1 MAWTY
6 GPVGVNVGMAAA
18 DLLATMKTQ
27 KFRRGITLFAFYA
40 VLILLL
46 MTLLG
51 SFITLSHSQLSAYDD
66 GWDDISAFREDL
78 NGMGV
83 DTHSLVSSPL
93 LLNEIENPEETV
105 FVIAGV
111 EKDTISLPRFTGDSS
126 VVQMKESDGYT
137 TSEVEAIV
145 LFVARGGTIIVMD
158 DFGYSTGLASAFG
171 LEYSGH
177 KLYDAGAW
185 TLDYNYIWI
194 NSSDSYKYTANISSA
209 WMHPCFKD
217 TDGDGY
223 VDLIDPDPGHP
234 GIPGM
239 MTISAEDAGLCAHH
253 LTSDGGNPWD
263 FDPGYNLLLNS
274 PSAFDPDHAD
284 DAENNR
290 YGLGYSSTDS
300 YLDINDD
307 GDLTVGPAGSGF
319 EGDMQGPFTIYVKY
333 CLSRSCDDAN
343 AGKAHFISDGSV
355 LINSVYD
362 YENKYG
368 TQQTD
373 IDANDNRKW
382 ALDAIAEALLVNENG
397 TLSPSADAQV
407 IFDES
412 RHQQTSSFMGETY
425 NLIYYVLVYFTSDW
439 MAMLLLFL
447 ALFIAFEAV
456 IIRKTDPEPWRHV
469 FSIIYYGFGDSRRY
483 GYYSRANKV
492 KQVLLS
498 RVRNLNTLTRDE
510 FDALPARE
518 LQKMISDPVLVKFV
532 FEDRNYSLEQLVAV
546 VKRVKMW
553 GRK

>member
-1 MAWTY
+1 MAITA
-6 GPVGVNVGMAAA
+6 NQMFARMN
-18 DLLATMKTQ
+18 TRQ
-27 KFRRGITLFAFYA
+27 FRRGATLFAFYT
-40 VLILLL
+40 VLVLLL
-46 MTLLG
+46 VTLLG
-51 SFITLSHSQLSAYDD
+51 SFINPADSQLSAYDD
-66 GWDDISAFREDL
+66 DWDDISAFRYDL
-78 NGMGV
+78 NEMGV

-126 VVQMKESDGYT
+126 VVQFKESDGYT
-137 TSEVEAIV
+137 TSEVEAITS
-145 LFVARGGTIIVMD
+145 FVARGGTIIVMD
-158 DFGYSTGLASAFG
+158 DFGYSSGVASAFG
-171 LEYSGH
+171 IEYSGH

-194 NSSDSYKYTANISSA
+194 NSTDGYKYTSNVSQA
-209 WMHPCFKD
+209 WVHPCFAD
-217 TDGDGY
+217 SDGDGY

-234 GIPGM
+234 GVPGV
-239 MTISAEDAGLCAHH
+239 MTITAEDAGLCAHH
-253 LTSDGGNPWD
+253 LTGDGSAPWD
-263 FDPGYNLLLNS
+263 FYPGYDLLLNS

-284 DAENNR
+284 DSEKNR

-319 EGDMQGPFTIYVKY
+319 EGDMQGPFTTYVKY
-333 CLSRSCDDAN
+333 CLSRNCVDSTS
-343 AGKAHFISDGSV
+343 GKAHFISDGSL
-355 LINSVYD
+355 LINTVYD

-368 TQQTD
+368 SQVTD

-382 ALDAIAEALLVNENG
+382 ALDAIAEALLIDENG
-397 TLSPSADAQV
+397 TLSASPDAQV

-412 RHQQTSSFMGETY
+412 RHQQTSFMGDTY

-447 ALFIAFEAV
+447 TLFIAFEAV

-518 LQKMISDPVLVKFV
+518 LQKMINDPVLVKFV

-546 VKRVKMW
+546 VKRVKLW

>member
-1 MAWTY
+1 MTSAELF
-6 GPVGVNVGMAAA
+6 AS
-18 DLLATMKTQ
+18 MKTP
-27 KFRRGITLFAFYA
+27 KFRRRVTLFAFYS
-40 VLILLL
+40 VLVLLL
-46 MTLLG
+46 LTLLG
-51 SFITLSHSQLSAYDD
+51 SFVNPTYSQLSAYDD
-66 GWDDISAFREDL
+66 DWDDISTFRSDL
-78 NGMGV
+78 NQMGV
-83 DTHSLVSSPL
+83 ETHSLVSSPL
-93 LLNEIENPEETV
+93 LLHEIENPEETV
-105 FVIAGV
+105 FIIAGV
-111 EKDTISLPRFTGDSS
+111 EKDTISLPRFTGDSNI
-126 VVQMKESDGYT
+126 VQMQESDGYT
-137 TSEVEAIV
+137 TSEVEAITS
-145 LFVARGGTIIVMD
+145 FVARGGTILVMD
-158 DFGYSTGLASAFG
+158 DFGYSTGVAAAFG
-171 LEYSGH
+171 IEYSGH

-209 WMHPCFKD
+209 WLHPCFRD

-234 GIPGM
+234 GVPGM
-239 MTISAEDAGLCAHH
+239 MTVSTEDAGLCSHH
-253 LTSDGGNPWD
+253 LTGDGSEPWD
-263 FDPGYNLLLNS
+263 FDSGYNLLLNS

-284 DAENNR
+284 DDEKNR

-319 EGDMQGPFTIYVKY
+319 EGDMQGPFTVYVKY
-333 CLSRSCDDAN
+333 CLSRSCEDST
-343 AGKAHFISDGSV
+343 AGKAHFISDGSL

-362 YENKYG
+362 YGNKYSDSKG
-368 TQQTD
+368 RVQQTD

-382 ALDAIAEALLVNENG
+382 ALDAIAEALLVDENG
-397 TLSPSADAQV
+397 TLTAPENAQV

-412 RHQQTSSFMGETY
+412 RHGQTSYLGDTY

-447 ALFIAFEAV
+447 TLFIAFEAV
-456 IIRKTDPEPWRHV
+456 IIKKTDPEKWRHV

-498 RVRNLNTLTRDE
+498 RVRNLNTLSRDE
-510 FDALPARE
+510 FDSLPARE

>member
-1 MAWTY
+1 MAMK
-6 GPVGVNVGMAAA
+6 PS
-18 DLLATMKTQ
+18 DLFARMNTRQ
-27 KFRRGITLFAFYA
+27 FRRGATLTAFYI
-40 VLILLL
+40 VLGLLL
-46 MTLLG
+46 VTLLG
-51 SFITLSHSQLSAYDD
+51 SFINPVESQLSAYDD
-66 GWDDISAFREDL
+66 DWDDISQFRDDL
-78 NGMGV
+78 NSMGV
-83 DTHSLVSSPL
+83 ETHSLVSSPL

-111 EKDTISLPRFTGDSS
+111 EKDTISLPRFTGDES
-126 VVQMKESDGYT
+126 VIDLNENDGYT
-137 TSEVEAIV
+137 TSEIEAITS
-145 LFVARGGTIIVMD
+145 FVARGGTIIVMD
-158 DFGYSTGLASAFG
+158 DFGYSTGVAEAFG
-171 LEYSGH
+171 IEYSGH

-194 NSSDSYKYTANISSA
+194 NSSDSYKYTSNISNA

-217 TDGDGY
+217 SDGDGF
-223 VDLIDPDPGHP
+223 VDRIDTDPGHP
-234 GIPGM
+234 GVPGNM
-239 MTISAEDAGLCAHH
+239 VISTEQAGLCAHH
-253 LTSDGGNPWD
+253 LTGDGSNPWD
-263 FDPGYNLLLNS
+263 FDPGYDLLLNS

-284 DAENNR
+284 DSDDQR
-290 YGLGYSSTDS
+290 YGLGLSSTDS

-319 EGDMQGPFTIYVKY
+319 EGDMQGPFTVYIKY
-333 CLSRSCDDAN
+333 CLSRNCEDPTS
-343 AGKAHFISDGSV
+343 GKAHFISDGSL

-368 TQQTD
+368 DQQTE
-373 IDANDNRKW
+373 IDSNDNRKW
-382 ALDAIAEALLVNENG
+382 VLDAVAEAILFDDNG
-397 TLSPSADAQV
+397 TLSAGENAQV

-412 RHQQTSSFMGETY
+412 RHQQTSFMGDSY
-425 NLIYYVLVYFTSDW
+425 NLIYYLLVYFTSDW

-447 ALFIAFEAV
+447 TLFIVFEAV

-498 RVRNLNTLTRDE
+498 RVRNLNTLTREE

>member
-1 MAWTY
+1 MAMK
-6 GPVGVNVGMAAA
+6 PA
-18 DLLATMKTQ
+18 DLFARLNTT
-27 KFRRGITLFAFYA
+27 KFRRGATLTAFYI
-40 VLILLL
+40 VLGLLL
-46 MTLLG
+46 VTLLS
-51 SFITLSHSQLSAYDD
+51 SFVNPVDSQLSAYDD
-66 GWDDISAFREDL
+66 DWDDISTFRDDL
-78 NGMGV
+78 NSMGV
-83 DTHSLVSSPL
+83 ETHSLVSSPL
-93 LLNEIENPEETV
+93 LLHEIKNPEETV
-105 FVIAGV
+105 FVISGV
-111 EKDTISLPRFTGDSS
+111 EKDTISLPRFTGDDSII
-126 VVQMKESDGYT
+126 QMKENDGYT
-137 TSEVEAIV
+137 TSEIEAITS
-145 LFVARGGTIIVMD
+145 FVARGGTIIVMD
-158 DFGYSTGLASAFG
+158 DFGYSTGVAEAFG
-171 LEYSGH
+171 IEYSGH

-194 NSSDSYKYTANISSA
+194 NSSDSYKYSANISSA

-217 TDGDGY
+217 SDGDGY
-223 VDLIDPDPGHP
+223 VDRIDTDPSHP
-234 GIPGM
+234 GVPGTM
-239 MTISAEDAGLCAHH
+239 AISTEQAGLCAHH
-253 LTSDGGNPWD
+253 LTGDGSEPWD
-263 FDPGYNLLLNS
+263 FDPGYDLLLNS

-284 DAENNR
+284 DEEKNR
-290 YGLGYSSTDS
+290 YGLGMSSTDS

-319 EGDMQGPFTIYVKY
+319 DGDMQGPFTVYIKY
-333 CLSRSCDDAN
+333 CLSRDCEDLSS
-343 AGKAHFISDGSV
+343 GKAHFISDGSL

-368 TQQTD
+368 DQQTD
-373 IDANDNRKW
+373 IDSNDNRKW
-382 ALDAIAEALLVNENG
+382 ALDAVAEAILYDDNG
-397 TLSPSADAQV
+397 TLTAGEDAQV

-412 RHQQTSSFMGETY
+412 RHQQTSFMGDTY
-425 NLIYYVLVYFTSDW
+425 NLIYYLLVYFTSDW

-447 ALFIAFEAV
+447 TLFIAFEAV

-498 RVRNLNTLTRDE
+498 RVRNLNTLTREE

>member
-1 MAWTY
+1 
-6 GPVGVNVGMAAA
+6 VGIVVAMKPA
-18 DLLATMKTQ
+18 DLFARMNTRQ
-27 KFRRGITLFAFYA
+27 FRRGATLFAFYL
-40 VLILLL
+40 VLGLLL
-46 MTLLG
+46 VTLLG
-51 SFITLSHSQLSAYDD
+51 SFINPVNSQLSAYDD
-66 GWDDISAFREDL
+66 DWSDISSFREDL
-78 NGMGV
+78 NSMGV
-83 DTHSLVSSPL
+83 ETHSLVSSPL
-93 LLNEIENPEETV
+93 LLHEIENPEETV
-105 FVIAGV
+105 FVIAGA
-111 EKDTISLPRFTGDSS
+111 EKDTISLPRFTGDENII
-126 VVQMKESDGYT
+126 QMKENDGYT
-137 TSEVEAIV
+137 TSEIEAITS
-145 LFVARGGTIIVMD
+145 FVAQGGTIIVMD
-158 DFGYSTGLASAFG
+158 DFGYSTGVAEAFG
-171 LEYSGH
+171 IEYSGH

-194 NSSDSYKYTANISSA
+194 NSSDNYKYTSNVSNAGA
-209 WMHPCFKD
+209 HPCFRD

-223 VDLIDPDPGHP
+223 VDLLDTDPNHP
-234 GIPGM
+234 GVPGVM
-239 MTISAEDAGLCAHH
+239 SISTEQAGLCAHH
-253 LTSDGGNPWD
+253 LTGVGSEPWD
-263 FDPGYNLLLNS
+263 FNPGYDLLLNS

-284 DAENNR
+284 DDEKNR
-290 YGLGYSSTDS
+290 YGLGFSSTDS

-319 EGDMQGPFTIYVKY
+319 EGDMQGPFTVYIKY
-333 CLSRSCDDAN
+333 CLSRDCQDKTS
-343 AGKAHFISDGSV
+343 GKAHFVSDGSI

-373 IDANDNRKW
+373 IDENDNRKW
-382 ALDAIAEALLVNENG
+382 VLDAIAEAILYDDNG
-397 TLSPSADAQV
+397 TLAAGEDAQV

-412 RHQQTSSFMGETY
+412 RHQQTSFMGDTY
-425 NLIYYVLVYFTSDW
+425 NLIYYLLVYFTSDW

-447 ALFIAFEAV
+447 TLFIVFEAV

-498 RVRNLNTLTRDE
+498 RVRNLNTLTREE

-518 LQKMISDPVLVKFV
+518 LQKMISDPVLVKFI